1 MPHPEQH
8 NSAPF
13 TPFPSVLVDDVM
25 PTLKDTEWRL
35 LCVIVRQTLGWQDK
49 RQCGASDWLTHS
61 QLKARTGRA
70 SAAVCSAVDVLVR
83 RGMIEVHDEA
93 GQPMLTPQ
101 ERRRHQGRLL
111 FRLQTRFLERLSLE
125 AKGGEALWISGKA
138 SSKSENRIAKT
149 TKDTQDKN
157 LFKRSDWKDSQFPDK
172 RATKHF
178 SPRRRTGQWER
189 ADSIGASRSSSVPS
203 SNGTNQA

>member
-1 MPHPEQH
+1 MPHPEQQ
-8 NSAPF
+8 NTAPF
-13 TPFPSVLVDDVM
+13 TPFPSVLVDAVM

-49 RQCGASDWLTHS
+49 RQRGASDWLTHS

-70 SAAVCSAVDVLVR
+70 SAAVCGAVDVLVR

-111 FRLQTRFLERLSLE
+111 FRLQIRFLERLSLE
-125 AKGGEALWISGKA
+125 AQSGQALWKSGKA

-149 TKDTQDKN
+149 TKETQDKN
-157 LFKRSDWKDSQFPDK
+157 LSKRRDWNNSLLSNTGV
-172 RATKHF
+172 AKHL
-178 SPRRRTGQWER
+178 SPKRRTGKWER

-203 SNGTNQA
+203 SNGANQA